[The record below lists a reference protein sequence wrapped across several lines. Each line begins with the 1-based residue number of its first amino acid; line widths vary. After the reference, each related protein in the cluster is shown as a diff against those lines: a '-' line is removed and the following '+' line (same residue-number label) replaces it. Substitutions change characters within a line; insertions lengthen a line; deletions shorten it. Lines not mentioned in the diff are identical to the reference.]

1 MFHRFLPRLVPGIYC
16 PILFYVHSYRNAAIC
31 SDAIRFI
38 GLTEY
43 RQTAIVSISAAGCA
57 R

>member
-1 MFHRFLPRLVPGIYC
+1 MFHRFPPRLVPGIYC
-16 PILFYVHSYRNAAIC
+16 PILFYVHSYWNAAIC
-31 SDAIRFI
+31 SGAIRVI